1 TLDEYRQHIEKDAA
15 LERRFQPVLVGEPT
29 VEDTIAILRGLKERY
44 ELHHNV
50 RIQDGA
56 LIAAATLSQ
65 RYIADRFL
73 PDKAIDLIDKARVDA
88 EQAEREANLQRA
100 AELRYG
106 EIPELEKRVAELEEA
121 ERERAD
127 GEGPVFLKDEVDADD
142 VAEVVARWTGIPV
155 SRVLEGETE

>member
-1 TLDEYRQHIEKDAA
+1 EAIQSELEGLKARSAEMKAQWEMEKEAIRQMPE
-15 LERRFQPVLVGEPT
+15 
-29 VEDTIAILRGLKERY
+29 LKER
-44 ELHHNV
+44 L
-50 RIQDGA
+50 
-56 LIAAATLSQ
+56 
-65 RYIADRFL
+65 
-73 PDKAIDLIDKARVDA
+73 DKARVDA

-142 VAEVVARWTGIPV
+142 VAEVV
-155 SRVLEGETE
+155 